1 MSEIAFGYANAAS
14 LNGLTTVGT
23 IGEGCVKGWQTYGTL
38 AMCNSFGAGA
48 NSASQTTRTM
58 KNGTN
63 SITYQLYSNA
73 AMTTTFQMPGS
84 ATVSIPY
91 TQANG
96 GYTTTNIYAKILS
109 SAAGLPAGVY
119 TDTYG
124 GSGNSWVV
132 FDATAPNNPI
142 ACGTANS
149 YLGSSPVFE
158 VSVNYLGSCQ
168 IAAGALNFGSTP
180 GLLTALNASSNLSV
194 TCTSGAPY
202 TIAMGPGQAPGA
214 TTSTRQMLG
223 PGGLISYSLFRN
235 STRTLNWGNNSGVD
249 TYSGTG
255 TGVAQAIPVYGQ
267 VPPQTVPSPGTYQ
280 DTVIVTLTF

>member
-1 MSEIAFGYANAAS
+1 
-14 LNGLTTVGT
+14 
-23 IGEGCVKGWQTYGTL
+23 
-38 AMCNSFGAGA
+38 
-48 NSASQTTRTM
+48 
-58 KNGTN
+58 
-63 SITYQLYSNA
+63 
-73 AMTTTFQMPGS
+73 
-84 ATVSIPY
+84 
-91 TQANG
+91 
-96 GYTTTNIYAKILS
+96 
-109 SAAGLPAGVY
+109 
-119 TDTYG
+119 
-124 GSGNSWVV
+124 V

-194 TCTSGAPY
+194 ICTSGDPY

-223 PGGLISYSLFRN
+223 PGGLISYSLFRD
-235 STRTLNWGNNSGVD
+235 SARSLNWGNNSGVD

-255 TGVAQAIPVYGQ
+255 TGAAQSIPVYGQ